1 MGARF
6 QVCFTPLP
14 GFFSPFPRG
23 TCPLSVTVSCLALE
37 GGPPC
42 FGRGFA
48 CPALLGMPRGDGW
61 PAYGALTLFR
71 PAFQPVRPPRR
82 PPLARSR
89 NPGAHAPRFGLS
101 RFRSPLL
108 ARSRLISSPPGTE
121 MFHFPGSGARRPCV
135 RRRAARSRAPGSP
148 IRAPA
153 DRRALA
159 PPRGFSQLAAP
170 FVAARC
176 QGIRR
181 APVCAWPEGRGSRP
195 PRLRRHPSPR
205 PLPRTSSHS
214 PSLSTLLSMF
224 PDVRL
229 SKNGPRGRPR
239 GKTFRHGLVGVP
251 GIGPG
256 TSSLSGTRSNRLS
269 YTPSVVEAAGLE
281 PATSGLQSRRSAG

>member
-48 CPALLGMPRGDGW
+48 CPALLGMPRGGGW

-89 NPGAHAPRFGLS
+89 NPGARAPRFGLS

-181 APVCAWPEGRGSRP
+181 APVCAWPEGRLRA
-195 PRLRRHPSPR
+195 PRASRHPSPR
-205 PLPRTSSHS
+205 PLPRTSSHTTL
-214 PSLSTLLSMF
+214 LSTLLSRCSQTFGSQRTAPGETPGGKPSGMAWWACLES
-224 PDVRL
+224 DQ
-229 SKNGPRGRPR
+229 GPRPYQGRALT
-239 GKTFRHGLVGVP
+239 G
-251 GIGPG
+251 
-256 TSSLSGTRSNRLS
+256 
-269 YTPSVVEAAGLE
+269 
-281 PATSGLQSRRSAG
+281 